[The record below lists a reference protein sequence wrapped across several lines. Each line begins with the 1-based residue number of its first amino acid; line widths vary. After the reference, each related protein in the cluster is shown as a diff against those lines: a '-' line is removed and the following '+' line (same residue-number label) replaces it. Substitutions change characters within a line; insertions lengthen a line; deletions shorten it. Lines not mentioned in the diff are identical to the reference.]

1 LNISKEKYKRSALL
15 LAELL
20 NDMLSQ
26 QTNILAQ
33 DNDVNMEKIEFEEMS
48 REQKR

>member
-1 LNISKEKYKRSALL
+1 LNLSKEKYKRSALL

-33 DNDVNMEKIEFEEMS
+33 NNEVNFENIEFEEMT